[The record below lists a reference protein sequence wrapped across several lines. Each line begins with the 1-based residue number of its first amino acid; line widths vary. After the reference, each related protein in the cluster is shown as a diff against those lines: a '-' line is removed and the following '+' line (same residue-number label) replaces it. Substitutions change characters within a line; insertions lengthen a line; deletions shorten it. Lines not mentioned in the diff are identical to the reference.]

1 VKETFWKSGAAP
13 KDFEILRMLISGG
26 NDVGS
31 PEFSYLEII
40 RKHDSRGARFAAE
53 WGRLGF
59 AIAGQP
65 MAAVAT

>member
-1 VKETFWKSGAAP
+1 M
-13 KDFEILRMLISGG
+13 LRTLISGG

-40 RKHDSRGARFAAE
+40 RKHDSRGARFAE
-53 WGRLGF
+53 HGGPLGF

-65 MAAVAT
+65 RRLSPHELLPGGLAVFEA